1 MEDLL
6 LSTLGRLGYPVFRQ
20 GSFSKKDKYPEHFF
34 TFWNN
39 SSADGA
45 HYDNGAVSCIWDF
58 DVNFY
63 STDPA
68 LAYGALEKARQ
79 ALKENGFIISGK
91 GYDVGSDEAT
101 HTGRGMNALF
111 LEMEG

>member
-1 MEDLL
+1 MEELL
-6 LSTLGRLGYPVFRQ
+6 LSALEKFGYPVFRQ
-20 GSFSKKDKYPEHFF
+20 GSFSKNDKYPEHFF

-45 HYDNGAVSCIWDF
+45 HYDNGAVSCIWDY

-68 LAYGALEKARQ
+68 LTYAALEQARIE
-79 ALKENGFIISGK
+79 LKKNGFIISGK
-91 GYDVGSDEAT
+91 GYDIGSDEAT
-101 HTGRGMNALF
+101 HTGRGMNVLF
-111 LEMEG
+111 LETE

>member
-6 LSTLGRLGYPVFRQ
+6 LSTLEGLGYPVFRQ
-20 GSFSKKDKYPEHFF
+20 GSFSKKDRDPEHFF

-39 SSADGA
+39 SSMDGA
-45 HYDNGAVSCIWDF
+45 HYDNRAISCIWDF

-63 STDPA
+63 SIDPA
-68 LAYGALEKARQ
+68 QTYAILERARLE
-79 ALKENGFIISGK
+79 LKKNGFIISGK

-101 HTGRGMNALF
+101 HTGRGMNVLF
-111 LEMEG
+111 LETD

>member
-39 SSADGA
+39 SSADVA
-45 HYDNGAVSCIWDF
+45 H
-58 DVNFY
+58 
-63 STDPA
+63 
-68 LAYGALEKARQ
+68 
-79 ALKENGFIISGK
+79 
-91 GYDVGSDEAT
+91 
-101 HTGRGMNALF
+101 
-111 LEMEG
+111 